1 MTSLSNIYRA
11 ANTISKEGNVKEI
24 TIRTLNRSSTN
35 EEQEITQESLVVE
48 RDRLIQEAKMRIE
61 TEKFELEQ
69 LRQTALEDIAAMKS
83 AWEQEKTKLQQQAYE
98 EGFQQGYEEGRNKS
112 LSDMNE
118 SVKVANEVTIR
129 SHENALKYIE
139 DQEKVILGIAMKTAE
154 RILGTKLEKDEE
166 QFLSIVKKGLKEV
179 REMKEVKLYVSI
191 GHYDFISSNRDEL
204 VSIFPPEVPF
214 LIFANDDFDVNDCI
228 IETNQGRI
236 VVSVDEQLNMLKE
249 QLFDLMESGD

>member
-1 MTSLSNIYRA
+1 MSNIYRA
-11 ANTISKEGNVKEI
+11 AKTISQEGNVKEI
-24 TIRTLNRSSTN
+24 TIRTLNRTSSD
-35 EEQEITQESLVVE
+35 EEEVFTQESIMME

-61 TEKFELEQ
+61 TEKSQLEQ
-69 LRQTALEDIAAMKS
+69 MRQTAIDDIAAMQS
-83 AWEQEKTKLQQQAYE
+83 AWEQEKVRLQQQAYE

-112 LSDMNE
+112 LSDMKE
-118 SVKVANEVTIR
+118 SVKVANEVTVK
-129 SHENALKYIE
+129 SHVNALKYIE
-139 DQEKVILGIAMKTAE
+139 DQEKIILEIAIKTAE
-154 RILGTKLEKDEE
+154 RILGTKLENDEE
-166 QFLSIVKKGLKEV
+166 QFLTIVKKGLKEV

-191 GHYDFISSNRDEL
+191 DHYDFISSNRDEL

-228 IETNQGRI
+228 IETNQGRV

>member
-1 MTSLSNIYRA
+1 MSNVYRA
-11 ANTISKEGNVKEI
+11 ANTFSKEGNVKEI
-24 TIRTLNRSSTN
+24 TIKTLNRSSFD
-35 EEQEITQESLVVE
+35 EEQVLTQESLMIE
-48 RDRLIQEAKMRIE
+48 RNRLLQDAQMRIE
-61 TEKFELEQ
+61 TEKSDLAQ
-69 LRQTALEDIAAMKS
+69 IRQTALEDIAAMQS
-83 AWEQEKTKLQQQAYE
+83 AWEQEKTNLQQQAYE

-118 SVKVANEVTIR
+118 SVKIANEITAK

-139 DQEKVILGIAMKTAE
+139 EQEKVILEIAMKTAE
-154 RILGTKLEKDEE
+154 RILGTLLENDEE
-166 QFLSIVKKGLKEV
+166 KFLSIVKKGLKEV

-191 GHYDFISSNRDEL
+191 AHFDFISSNRDEL
-204 VSIFPPEVPF
+204 MSIFPPEVPF
-214 LIFANDDFDVNDCI
+214 LIFVNDDFDVNDCI